1 MATEALKRAVK
12 KYDAANTKQVH
23 LKLNIKTDADIIR
36 RLEGMDN
43 VQGYIKSLIR
53 ADMKKKSKS
62 EPLPYSII
70 EVIDIDDTSEGHTF
84 EKYCP
89 SCGVG
94 FGHFYPPKFC
104 PKCGQ
109 HIAEEG
115 VLKET
120 KTIDNRTKKAD
131 S

>member
-53 ADMKKKSKS
+53 ADMGRIRSQNGS
-62 EPLPYSII
+62 QAGE
-70 EVIDIDDTSEGHTF
+70 
-84 EKYCP
+84 
-89 SCGVG
+89 
-94 FGHFYPPKFC
+94 
-104 PKCGQ
+104 
-109 HIAEEG
+109 
-115 VLKET
+115 
-120 KTIDNRTKKAD
+120 
-131 S
+131 